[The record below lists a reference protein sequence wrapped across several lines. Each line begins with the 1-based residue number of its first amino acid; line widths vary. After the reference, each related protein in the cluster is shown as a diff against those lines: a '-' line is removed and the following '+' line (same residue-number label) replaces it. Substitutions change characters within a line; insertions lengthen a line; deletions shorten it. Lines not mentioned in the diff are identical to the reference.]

1 MNILLV
7 NDDGYG
13 AIGIVLLEKLLKKY
27 GNVFVVAPKNHQS
40 GKGTSIDFN
49 KPLGY
54 EKIDDNHYILDSVP
68 VNCTMFG
75 LYGINQKI
83 DLVVSGC
90 NHGYNI
96 TLDTMYSG
104 TIGACTQA
112 LFSKVPAVA
121 ISCQFNYDLVEE
133 YFDMVMNYIFDNEL
147 LSSEYLLN
155 VNFPVGTKVKG
166 IQITKQHTPKIDYW
180 FEYDEKEVR
189 DFRSNVR
196 KNAKRGTDVYAIF
209 HDYVSITPLQ
219 INQFNEK
226 QYRQLK
232 KKIQK

>member
-13 AIGIVLLEKLLKKY
+13 AQGILLLEKLLKKY
-27 GNVFVVAPKNHQS
+27 GDVYVVAPKLHQS

-49 KPLGY
+49 KPIPY
-54 EKIDDNHYILDSVP
+54 EKIDDHHYILDSVP

-75 LYGINQKI
+75 LYGINRKI

-112 LFSKVPAVA
+112 LFSRVPAIA
-121 ISCQFNYDLVEE
+121 FSCQFNYDLVEK
-133 YFDMVMNYIFDNEL
+133 YFDYVMNYILENDLVSNK
-147 LSSEYLLN
+147 YLLN
-155 VNFPVGTKVKG
+155 VNFPVGNKVKA

-180 FEYDEKEVR
+180 FDFSEKEIR
-189 DFRSNVR
+189 DDRTSVVEG
-196 KNAKRGTDVYAIF
+196 AKRGTDVYAIF
-209 HDYVSITPLQ
+209 HDYISITPLQ

-226 QYRQLK
+226 YYREVKNKLK
-232 KKIQK
+232 